1 MSLGSLNFSTAE
13 IFLVLLDVSFD
24 AAELLE
30 QLVVLQNLK
39 VLDMEVSL
47 VVTLEALVGL
57 ARVDTL
63 EDAELAEVLEAD
75 LHSADGI

>member
-30 QLVVLQNLK
+30 QLVVLQNFK

-47 VVTLEALVGL
+47 VITLEALVGL

-63 EDAELAEVLEAD
+63 ENAELAEVLEAD
-75 LHSADGI
+75 LHSTDGI

>member
-47 VVTLEALVGL
+47 VITLEALVGL

>member
-57 ARVDTL
+57 AGVDAL